1 VYAKFS
7 AAEKAKHRQLRNSGK
22 ERSTSSTG
30 GKKTRI
36 SATNISEFA
45 SAISSAVSAISALSD
60 NTKRTANEE
69 ETNDDPSTAQ
79 TLPWFARARSP
90 NQITDP
96 LPLTYL
102 RFESFAW
109 HLTPDNI

>member
-69 ETNDDPSTAQ
+69 ENNDDPSTA
-79 TLPWFARARSP
+79 
-90 NQITDP
+90 
-96 LPLTYL
+96 
-102 RFESFAW
+102 
-109 HLTPDNI
+109 